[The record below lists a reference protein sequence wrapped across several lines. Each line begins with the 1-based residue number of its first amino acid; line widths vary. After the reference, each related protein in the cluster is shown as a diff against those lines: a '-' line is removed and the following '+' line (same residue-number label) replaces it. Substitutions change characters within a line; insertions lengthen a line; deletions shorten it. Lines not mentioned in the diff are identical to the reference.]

1 MGLKKYSLFG
11 AFILLVGALIFSGC
25 GKDTNKDTL
34 KVGAMSYAETLEPTE
49 NYFSWGIVRY
59 GIGENLVKFD
69 DSMKPQPWIASSWSV
84 GDDYK
89 TWTFSINDKVNFSN
103 GRKVT
108 AQAVKESLERTFEKS
123 KRAKSFFAY
132 DSIEANGQT
141 LTIHTDKVYP
151 NLPGLLGDPL
161 FLIVD
166 VQSERDGRDFSKQGP
181 IATGPYVPI
190 SFTKERI
197 ELDKNENYWDGDV
210 GFKHVVVDSI
220 NDVNTRAMALQAGD
234 IDMAVNIAAGEYG
247 LFKDNKDY
255 IIEETPSLRVVMVRM
270 NHNGY
275 LSDINVRRALV
286 AGADREN
293 YATKLFKDTFVAGRT
308 PLPPCLNYGYND
320 IKIPETYNPERAK
333 MLLAQSGWVD
343 SDGDGYVDK
352 DGKKLRLN
360 FYTYTARPEVILYAE
375 ALQVD
380 YKKIGVDVNVEIV
393 DSSVVDKVTRSGDY
407 DLAITSVSTASTG
420 SPVWF
425 LKQYWG
431 TNIDGSNPT
440 NVSGF
445 SNPKYDELLALAET
459 TVDDTQR
466 YNAIVEAQKILLDDS
481 ASLFLGYPKIN
492 MICKSYIK
500 GLKISP
506 SEYYIITKDLKK
518 E

>member
-1 MGLKKYSLFG
+1 MKIKKYSFLG
-11 AFILLVGALIFSGC
+11 VCVVLIAIFTVFGC
-25 GKDTNKDTL
+25 GKNTDKDTL
-34 KVGAMSYAETLEPTE
+34 KVGAMSYAGTLEPTE

-69 DSMKPQPWIASSWSV
+69 DSMKPQPWIAESWSV
-84 GDDYK
+84 GDDHK
-89 TWTFSINDKVNFSN
+89 TWTFVINDKVKFSN

-108 AQAVKESLERTFEKS
+108 AQSVKESLERTFEKS

-132 DSIEANGQT
+132 DSIEANGQN
-141 LTIHTDKVYP
+141 LIIHTDKVYP

-161 FLIVD
+161 FLILD
-166 VQSERDGRDFSKQGP
+166 VQSERDGRNFSKEGP
-181 IATGPYVPI
+181 IATGPYVAT

-210 GFKHVVVDSI
+210 GFKHVIVDSI
-220 NDVNTRAMALQAGD
+220 EDVNTRALALQAGD

-247 LFKDNKDY
+247 LFADNKDY

-275 LSDINVRRALV
+275 LNDINIRRALV
-286 AGADREN
+286 AGADRES
-293 YATKLFKDTFVAGRT
+293 YAKKLFKDTFVAGRT
-308 PLPPCLNYGYND
+308 PLPPCLNYGFND

-333 MLLAQSGWVD
+333 ELLAQSGWVD
-343 SDGDGYVDK
+343 TDGDGYVDK

-360 FYTYTARPEVILYAE
+360 FYTYTSRPEVTLYAE

-380 YKKIGVDVNVEIV
+380 YKKIGIDVNVEVV

-445 SNPKYDELLALAET
+445 SNLAYDQLLDLAET
-459 TVDDTQR
+459 TLDDKQR
-466 YNAIVEAQKILLDDS
+466 YNAIVDAQQILLDDS
-481 ASLFLGYPKIN
+481 AALFLGYPKIN
-492 MICKSYIK
+492 MICKNYLK
-500 GLKISP
+500 GLNISP

>member
-34 KVGAMSYAETLEPTE
+34 KVGAMSYAESLEPTE

-84 GDDYK
+84 GDDHK
-89 TWTFSINDKVNFSN
+89 TWTFSINDKVKFSN

-132 DSIEANGQT
+132 DSMEANGQT

-161 FLIVD
+161 FLI
-166 VQSERDGRDFSKQGP
+166 K
-181 IATGPYVPI
+181 A
-190 SFTKERI
+190 RI

-492 MICKSYIK
+492 MIGKSYLK
-500 GLKISP
+500 GIHTSP
-506 SEYYIITKDLKK
+506 SEYYVITKDLKK